1 MSAITDPIGDML
13 TRIRNATRVGKRVV
27 EMPASN
33 QRREVA
39 KILVRRNFVQ
49 KFVIV
54 DDGKQGVLK
63 ILLKYTDGQPAIQGI
78 QRISAPGRRT
88 YANVTR
94 IPKVMNGLGMAI
106 VSTSRGL
113 LTDYEAREQNV
124 GGEIICKVW

>member
-1 MSAITDPIGDML
+1 MSGITDPIGDML

-33 QRREVA
+33 LRREVA

-54 DDGKQGVLK
+54 DDGKQGVMK

-78 QRISAPGRRT
+78 QKVSAPGRRS
-88 YANVTR
+88 YANVAH

-106 VSTSRGL
+106 VSTSKGL

>member
-1 MSAITDPIGDML
+1 MSGITDPIGDML

-33 QRREVA
+33 LRREVA

-54 DDGKQGVLK
+54 DDGKQGVMK

-78 QRISAPGRRT
+78 QKISAPGRRT
-88 YANVTR
+88 YANVSH
-94 IPKVMNGLGMAI
+94 IPKVLNGLGMAI
-106 VSTSRGL
+106 VSTSKGL

-124 GGEIICKVW
+124 GGEVICKVW

>member
-13 TRIRNATRVGKRVV
+13 TRIRNATRVRKRVV

-88 YANVTR
+88 YANVSR
-94 IPKVMNGLGMAI
+94 IPKVMNGMGMAI
-106 VSTSRGL
+106 VSTSKGL

>member
-1 MSAITDPIGDML
+1 ML

-78 QRISAPGRRT
+78 QRVSAPGRRT
-88 YANVTR
+88 YVNVTR

-106 VSTSRGL
+106 VSTSKGL
-113 LTDYEAREQNV
+113 LTDYEARTQNV

>member
-33 QRREVA
+33 LRREVA

-54 DDGKQGVLK
+54 DDGKQGILK
-63 ILLKYTDGQPAIQGI
+63 ILLKYTEGQPAIQGI
-78 QRISAPGRRT
+78 QRVSAPGRRT
-88 YANVTR
+88 YVNVTR
-94 IPKVMNGLGMAI
+94 IPKVMNGMGMAI
-106 VSTSRGL
+106 VSTPKGL

-124 GGEIICKVW
+124 GGEILCKVW

>member
-1 MSAITDPIGDML
+1 MSGINDPISDML
-13 TRIRNATRVGKRVV
+13 TRIRNASKIGLKVV

-33 QRREVA
+33 IRREIA
-39 KILVRRNFVQ
+39 KILVAKNFIR

-63 ILLKYTDGQPAIQGI
+63 MLLKYKDGESSIQGLV
-78 QRISAPGRRT
+78 RVSTPGRRL
-88 YANVTR
+88 YSKSGV
-94 IPKVMNGLGMAI
+94 IPRVKSGLGIAI

-113 LTDYEAREQNV
+113 LTDFEARQQKI

>member
-33 QRREVA
+33 LRREVA

-78 QRISAPGRRT
+78 QRVSAPGRRT

-94 IPKVMNGLGMAI
+94 IPKVMNGMGMAI
-106 VSTSRGL
+106 VSTPKGL

-124 GGEIICKVW
+124 GGEILCKVW

>member
-78 QRISAPGRRT
+78 QRVSAPGRRT
-88 YANVTR
+88 YVNVTR

-106 VSTSRGL
+106 VSTSKGL
-113 LTDYEAREQNV
+113 LTDYEARTQNV

>member
-1 MSAITDPIGDML
+1 MSGITDPIGDML

-33 QRREVA
+33 TRREVA

-49 KFVIV
+49 KFIVV
-54 DDGKQGVLK
+54 DDGKQGILK
-63 ILLKYTDGQPAIQGI
+63 ILLRYTDGQPAIQGI
-78 QRISAPGRRT
+78 QRVSSPGGRK

-94 IPKVMNGLGMAI
+94 IPKVLNGLGMAI
-106 VSTSRGL
+106 VSTSKGL

>member
-1 MSAITDPIGDML
+1 MSAVTDPIGDML

-33 QRREVA
+33 LRREVA

-94 IPKVMNGLGMAI
+94 IPKVMNGMGMAI
-106 VSTSRGL
+106 VSTSKGL

>member
-1 MSAITDPIGDML
+1 MSGITDPIGDML

-33 QRREVA
+33 LRREVA

-54 DDGKQGVLK
+54 DDGKQGVMK
-63 ILLKYTDGQPAIQGI
+63 ILLKYTDGLPAIQGI
-78 QRISAPGRRT
+78 QKVSAPGRRT
-88 YANVTR
+88 YANVAH
-94 IPKVMNGLGMAI
+94 IPKVLNGLGMAI
-106 VSTSRGL
+106 VSTSKGL

-124 GGEIICKVW
+124 GGEVICKVW

>member
-1 MSAITDPIGDML
+1 MSGITDPIGDML

-33 QRREVA
+33 LRREVA
-39 KILVRRNFVQ
+39 KILVRRNFIM

-54 DDGKQGVLK
+54 DDDKQGVMK
-63 ILLKYTDGQPAIQGI
+63 LLLRYTDGQPAIQGI
-78 QRISAPGRRT
+78 QKVSAPGRRS
-88 YANVTR
+88 YANVSG

-113 LTDYEAREQNV
+113 LTDYEARQQNV

>member
-1 MSAITDPIGDML
+1 MSAVTDPIGDML

-78 QRISAPGRRT
+78 QRVSAPGRRT
-88 YANVTR
+88 YANVSR
-94 IPKVMNGLGMAI
+94 IPKVMNGLGLAI
-106 VSTSRGL
+106 VSTSKGL

>member
-1 MSAITDPIGDML
+1 MSGITDPIGDML
-13 TRIRNATRVGKRVV
+13 TRIRNATKVGKRIV

-33 QRREVA
+33 LRREVA

-49 KFVIV
+49 KFVII
-54 DDGKQGVLK
+54 DDGKQGTMK

-78 QRISAPGRRT
+78 QRVSVPGRRD
-88 YANVTR
+88 YARVTG

-106 VSTSRGL
+106 VSTSKGL
-113 LTDYEAREQNV
+113 LTDYEAREQNI

>member
-1 MSAITDPIGDML
+1 ML

-33 QRREVA
+33 LRREVA

-54 DDGKQGVLK
+54 DDGKQGQLK
-63 ILLKYTDGQPAIQGI
+63 ILLKYTDGQPTIQGI

-94 IPKVMNGLGMAI
+94 IPKVMNGMGMAI
-106 VSTSRGL
+106 VSTSKGL

>member
-1 MSAITDPIGDML
+1 MSAVTDPIGDML

-106 VSTSRGL
+106 VSTSKGL

>member
-39 KILVRRNFVQ
+39 KILVRRSFVQ

-54 DDGKQGVLK
+54 DDGKQGILK

-78 QRISAPGRRT
+78 QRVSAPGRRT

-94 IPKVMNGLGMAI
+94 IPKVMNGLGLAI
-106 VSTSRGL
+106 VSTSKGL

>member
-1 MSAITDPIGDML
+1 MSGITDPIGDML

-33 QRREVA
+33 LRREVA

-54 DDGKQGVLK
+54 DDGKQGVMK

-78 QRISAPGRRT
+78 QKISAPGRRT
-88 YANVTR
+88 YANVAH
-94 IPKVMNGLGMAI
+94 IPKVLNGLGMAI
-106 VSTSRGL
+106 VSTSKGL

-124 GGEIICKVW
+124 GGEVICKVW

>member
-1 MSAITDPIGDML
+1 MSGITDPIGDML

-33 QRREVA
+33 LRREVA
-39 KILVRRNFVQ
+39 KILVRRNFIM

-54 DDGKQGVLK
+54 DDDKQGVMK
-63 ILLKYTDGQPAIQGI
+63 LLLRYTDGQPAIQGI
-78 QRISAPGRRT
+78 QNVSAPGRRS
-88 YANVTR
+88 YANVSG

-113 LTDYEAREQNV
+113 LTDYEARQQNV

>member
-1 MSAITDPIGDML
+1 MSAVTDPIGDML

-78 QRISAPGRRT
+78 QRVSAPGRRT
-88 YANVTR
+88 YVNVTR

-113 LTDYEAREQNV
+113 LTDYEARTQNV

>member
-1 MSAITDPIGDML
+1 MSAVTDPIGDML

-33 QRREVA
+33 LRREVA

-63 ILLKYTDGQPAIQGI
+63 ILLKYTD
-78 QRISAPGRRT
+78 RWRLRS
-88 YANVTR
+88 
-94 IPKVMNGLGMAI
+94 
-106 VSTSRGL
+106 
-113 LTDYEAREQNV
+113 
-124 GGEIICKVW
+124 

>member
-1 MSAITDPIGDML
+1 ML

-54 DDGKQGVLK
+54 DDGKQGVMK
-63 ILLKYTDGQPAIQGI
+63 ILLKYTDGTPAIQGI
-78 QRISAPGRRT
+78 QRVSSPGSRT
-88 YANVTR
+88 YVNVTR
-94 IPKVMNGLGMAI
+94 IPKVLNGLGMAI
-106 VSTSRGL
+106 VSTSKGL

>member
-1 MSAITDPIGDML
+1 MSAVTDPIGDML

-33 QRREVA
+33 LRREVA

-54 DDGKQGVLK
+54 DDGKQGLLK

-94 IPKVMNGLGMAI
+94 IPKVMNGMGMAI
-106 VSTSRGL
+106 VSTSKGL

>member
-54 DDGKQGVLK
+54 DDGKQGVMK
-63 ILLKYTDGQPAIQGI
+63 ILLKYTDGSPAIQGI
-78 QRISAPGRRT
+78 QRVSSPGSRT
-88 YANVTR
+88 YVNVTR
-94 IPKVMNGLGMAI
+94 IPKVLNGLGMAI
-106 VSTSRGL
+106 VSTSKGL

>member
-78 QRISAPGRRT
+78 QRVSAPGRRT

-113 LTDYEAREQNV
+113 LTDYEARTQNV

>member
-1 MSAITDPIGDML
+1 MSGITDPIGDML

-33 QRREVA
+33 LRREVA

-54 DDGKQGVLK
+54 DDGKQGVMK

-78 QRISAPGRRT
+78 QKISAPGRRT
-88 YANVTR
+88 YANVSH

-106 VSTSRGL
+106 VSTSKGL

-124 GGEIICKVW
+124 GGEVICKVW